1 MKPAEL
7 KSLIE
12 RSIPTKLVEVLSDDE
27 RHFTALVISSAFEG
41 LNLVKRQQLVYKT
54 LGDLIS
60 TGKVHALSLK
70 TYTSHEWSDESLAK
84 SWYDSNQIK

>member
-1 MKPAEL
+1 MKADDI
-7 KSLIE
+7 KILIE
-12 RSIPTKLVEVLSDDE
+12 RSMPTKLVEVLSDDGI
-27 RHFTALVISSAFEG
+27 HFSALVISTAFEG

-70 TYTSHEWSDESLAK
+70 TYTTHEWAKKES
-84 SWYDSNQIK
+84 NPNE